1 MKKVLK
7 KALVVN
13 EGNMSGNLTSN
24 VVDIE
29 FLDNIGIQLNFT
41 GTPTGTFGVQ
51 ISMDYNPQT
60 GAGFW
65 IYLTLPTTPAAVAAG
80 ASNQIYIDL
89 IQLTAPYIRVKYTA
103 TSGAGSLNAYING
116 KEI

>member
-7 KALVVN
+7 KALVVSA
-13 EGNMSGNLTSN
+13 GDMSGNLTSN

-60 GAGFW
+60 GSGFW
-65 IYLTLPTTPAAVAAG
+65 IDLTLPTTPAAVAAG
-80 ASNQIYIDL
+80 AANQIYIDL
-89 IQLTAPYIRVKYTA
+89 IQLTAPYIRCKYTA
-103 TSGAGSLNAYING
+103 TSGAGSLDAYING